1 MIHLKTHR
9 GTNVTMYLLTIWN
22 HEIIKIELNDFKCK
36 YIFKRTGHETNYSVN
51 QSNKQGQSNQLI
63 NLRNQLKPNQ
73 SNQSIKT
80 ADETSAS
87 PYIFAVFLKSEL

>member
-63 NLRNQLKPNQ
+63 NLRNQLKQNQ
-73 SNQSIKT
+73 SNQ
-80 ADETSAS
+80 
-87 PYIFAVFLKSEL
+87 YQ